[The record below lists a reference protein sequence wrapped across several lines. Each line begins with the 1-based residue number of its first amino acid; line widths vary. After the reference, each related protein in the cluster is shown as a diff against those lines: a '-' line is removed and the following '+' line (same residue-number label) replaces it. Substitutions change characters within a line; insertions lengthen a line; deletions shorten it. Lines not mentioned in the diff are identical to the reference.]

1 MISIRL
7 RIFLLAIVTL
17 TAVSA
22 AFLVEYRS
30 IEAKRYLTENT
41 IQTLDN
47 VLSLSKIIHTL
58 QKERG
63 LSAGHLIN
71 NDEQLYRMLLK
82 QREVTESSWAD
93 LDAAELLHEQEFT
106 QNFTTHLRAMRQRI
120 DSGTVQ
126 WDEVKEFYTSTVQ
139 RLIELIIIDVAK
151 LDHAEGISY
160 ELQSLSYIASAR
172 ENLGLIRAILNRGYQ
187 QGQLSKREFEHLI
200 SLYGAFTSNLRTF
213 EAISKAYFEET
224 ADSAW
229 LVELRSETFHSIISK
244 IDNTL
249 NTGGKS
255 ISGNALAWWRD
266 ATHVIDTMK
275 RTENTIIGQIKSHV
289 LGQVKYNKS
298 YLSWYAF
305 FAIITLSIV
314 ALLTALTVHRILKAL
329 SILIHS
335 LENVEKTEDFGLRI
349 NTWSKDEFGQI
360 SHSINSL
367 LSYTDRIIKDKE
379 FLATTD
385 MLTDTMNRRSFV
397 AASKKEIKRS
407 ERYATPLS
415 MIYCD
420 IDFFKSI
427 NDQHGHA
434 AGDEILKIFATT
446 LKQNVRVNDY
456 VGRWGG
462 EEFVILAVET
472 DLASAEKLSE
482 KLRRKIMKTSVM
494 NVGQVTSSFGV
505 AEKKKGESFE
515 MLCERADQALYKAK
529 NSGRNKVCLSE
540 AIRTSKAI

>member
-1 MISIRL
+1 MISIRI
-7 RIFLLAIVTL
+7 RIFLLAIVAL
-17 TAVSA
+17 AAVFTT
-22 AFLVEYRS
+22 FLIEYRG
-30 IEAKRYLTENT
+30 IETKLYLTERT
-41 IQTLDN
+41 IQTLDY
-47 VLSLSKIIHTL
+47 VRSISKLIHTL

-71 NDEQLYRMLLK
+71 NDELLYRMLLK
-82 QREVTESSWAD
+82 QREITESSWAE
-93 LDAAELLHEQEFT
+93 LGTAELLRDLEFID
-106 QNFTTHLRAMRQRI
+106 NFTARLISMRQRI

-126 WDEVKEFYTSTVQ
+126 WGEVKEFYTSTVQ
-139 RLIELIIIDVAK
+139 RLIELIVIDVAK
-151 LDHAEGISY
+151 LDYAEGISY
-160 ELQSLSYIASAR
+160 ELQSLSYIASTQ
-172 ENLGLIRAILNRGYQ
+172 ENLGLIRATLNRGYQ
-187 QGQLSKREFEHLI
+187 QGRLPKKEFEDLI

-213 EAISKAYFEET
+213 EAISKTHFLDT

-229 LVELRSETFHSIISK
+229 SVELRSETFHSIIAK

-249 NTGGKS
+249 NTGGNMVT
-255 ISGNALAWWRD
+255 GDALAWWRE
-266 ATHVIDTMK
+266 ATLVIDTMK
-275 RTENTIIGQIKSHV
+275 RTEDAIIDQINRHV
-289 LGQVKYNKS
+289 FDQVSYYKS
-298 YLSWYAF
+298 YLYWYAF
-305 FAIITLSIV
+305 FAVITLTVI
-314 ALLTALTVHRILKAL
+314 ALLTAFTVYRILKAL

-385 MLTDTMNRRSFV
+385 MLTDTMNRRSFD

-407 ERYATPLS
+407 ERYGTPLS

-434 AGDEILKIFATT
+434 VGDEILKTFATT
-446 LKQNVRVNDY
+446 LKKNVRINDC

-472 DLASAEKLSE
+472 DLASAVKLSE
-482 KLRRKIMKTSVM
+482 KLRRMIMETSVM

-505 AEKKKGESFE
+505 AEKKKGETFE

-529 NSGRNKVCLSE
+529 KGGRNKVCSSE
-540 AIRTSKAI
+540 AIKTDKAN

>member
-1 MISIRL
+1 
-7 RIFLLAIVTL
+7 
-17 TAVSA
+17 
-22 AFLVEYRS
+22 
-30 IEAKRYLTENT
+30 
-41 IQTLDN
+41 
-47 VLSLSKIIHTL
+47 
-58 QKERG
+58 
-63 LSAGHLIN
+63 
-71 NDEQLYRMLLK
+71 MLLK
-82 QREVTESSWAD
+82 QREITESSWAN
-93 LDAAELLHEQEFT
+93 LGTAELLQDQEFA
-106 QNFTTHLRAMRQRI
+106 QSFPTHLTAMRQRI

-139 RLIELIIIDVAK
+139 RLIELIVIDVAK
-151 LDHAEGISY
+151 LDHTEGISY
-160 ELQSLSYIASAR
+160 ELQSLSYIASSR
-172 ENLGLIRAILNRGYQ
+172 ENLGLIRATLNRGYQ
-187 QGQLSKREFEHLI
+187 QGQLSKKEFEYLI
-200 SLYGAFTSNLRTF
+200 SLYGTFTSNLRTF
-213 EAISKAYFEET
+213 EAISKTHFKET

-229 LVELRSETFHSIISK
+229 LVELRSEMFHSVIYK

-249 NTGGKS
+249 NTGGKLV
-255 ISGNALAWWRD
+255 SGNALAWWRE
-266 ATHVIDTMK
+266 ATLVIDTMK
-275 RTENTIIGQIKSHV
+275 RTEDAILDQIKRQV
-289 LGQVKYNKS
+289 LDQIKYYKN
-298 YLSWYAF
+298 YLYWYAF
-305 FAIITLSIV
+305 FAIITLTTV
-314 ALLTALTVHRILKAL
+314 TLLTAFTVYRILKAL

-367 LSYTDRIIKDKE
+367 LSYTDKIIKDKE

-397 AASKKEIKRS
+397 AASKKEIQRS
-407 ERYATPLS
+407 ERYGIPLS

-446 LKQNVRVNDY
+446 LKQNVRINDY

-482 KLRRKIMKTSVM
+482 KLRRNIMETSVL

-505 AEKKKGESFE
+505 AEKKKGEIFE
-515 MLCERADQALYKAK
+515 KLCERADQALYKAK

-540 AIRTSKAI
+540 AIKTGKAN